1 MISLLFPPCSHLFFV
16 LMGKSWYRSTEQDS
30 YLQEQVKELLKAR
43 LDETVKG
50 FRHQLYETWEAHWPE
65 VKVLFPN
72 QTDADPPLTKEQI
85 DKLANAMATRKKVSL
100 IAILFVALVILVLR
114 FILSKYIPASAG
126 LLVRNPSA
134 LGTQKPCSLAIFA
147 RSNPSRTRRQ
157 RASGRC
163 LPSTATFTTKRLSN
177 RW

>member
-1 MISLLFPPCSHLFFV
+1 
-16 LMGKSWYRSTEQDS
+16 MGKSWFRSTEQDS

-50 FRHQLYETWEAHWPE
+50 FRHQLYEKWEACWPE
-65 VKVLFPN
+65 VKVLFPDR
-72 QTDADPPLTKEQI
+72 TDADPPPTKEQI

-100 IAILFVALVILVLR
+100 IAILFVALVVLR
-114 FILSKYIPASAG
+114 FILSKYIPVSAG
-126 LLVRNPSA
+126 SLVRNPSA

-157 RASGRC
+157 CASGRC

-177 RW
+177 HW